1 MTDLHITHLDNI
13 NSTNDYSIEL
23 IKKNISTSGIV
34 ISDLQRKGK
43 GRYGN
48 TWISRKGNIFCSI
61 YKVINTNNDIINAQ
75 FTSLKI
81 IKKYL
86 LETGLNNSYIKIKKP
101 NDILVKN
108 KKISGILIEG
118 IRYKKKIFLVAG
130 IGINILS
137 SPRITKYKTTYL
149 NMYLKKKI
157 KKIDFIKFLKK
168 NINLF

>member
-1 MTDLHITHLDNI
+1 M
-13 NSTNDYSIEL
+13 
-23 IKKNISTSGIV
+23 
-34 ISDLQRKGK
+34 
-43 GRYGN
+43 
-48 TWISRKGNIFCSI
+48 
-61 YKVINTNNDIINAQ
+61 
-75 FTSLKI
+75 KI

-108 KKISGILIEG
+108 KKISGILIES

-157 KKIDFIKFLKK
+157 KKIDFVKFLKK
-168 NINLF
+168 NIDFF